1 MSPRV
6 FNIEQGITR
15 RFPSKVGSQSK
26 SVRRALAILE
36 FLKDSE
42 RRRNLSE
49 ISRKLDLAK
58 STTSI
63 LLSTLESN
71 GYIKRDPGDRR
82 YSLSF
87 KAFGFS
93 PGLLNHSALSRRSRT
108 VLEAMAAALKLT
120 SHVSVRDLDQALFIN
135 KADGAP
141 QPSFDIY
148 PGRRTNLRS
157 TAVGKI
163 LLAYETEEEQR
174 RFLARHPFIRHTSTT
189 IISSEALMEELR
201 CVRNQGYAYDNQEEE
216 LLVRCLAVPIF
227 NEGWPFAALGIT
239 GTVSQIRPDNIEG
252 LATYLKQ
259 MSSQMLR

>member
-6 FNIEQGITR
+6 NVE
-15 RFPSKVGSQSK
+15 PSVPSLPCEKSRSQSN

-36 FLKDSE
+36 FLKNSD

-63 LLSTLESN
+63 LLSTLETN
-71 GYIKRDPGDRR
+71 GYIRRDSGDRR

-93 PGLLNHSALSRRSRT
+93 PGLLNHSDLSRQSRT
-108 VLEAMAAALKLT
+108 VLEAIAAALKLT
-120 SHVSVRDLDQALFIN
+120 SHVAVLDVDQALFIN
-135 KADGAP
+135 KADGS
-141 QPSFDIY
+141 QQRSYDIY
-148 PGRRTNLRS
+148 PGRRTNLRC
-157 TAVGKI
+157 TAVGKV

-189 IISSEALMEELR
+189 IVSPEALMEELR
-201 CVRNQGYAYDNQEEE
+201 CVRNQGYAYDDQEEE

-227 NEGWPFAALGIT
+227 KGGRPFAALGIT
-239 GTVSQIRPDNIEG
+239 GTVSQIQPRNIEE
-252 LATYLKQ
+252 LVTYLKR
-259 MSSQMLR
+259 MSSQILR